1 MNIKMRVAVQASEFY
16 KKSISVYDF
25 VFALIKK
32 DSFHIVTL
40 INEDKVSTLRQ
51 LEWNPITEFLIAY
64 EVNRRAMV
72 PDYNLGLAPNYKE

>member
-1 MNIKMRVAVQASEFY
+1 MNIKMRVAVEASEFY